1 MGQHVKIMIV
11 KNVFD
16 MFYVFSL
23 CFLFKNIF
31 VMFLNDST
39 GYKNRSPT
47 GPGGQILGHTQA
59 YCCELVARSA

>member
-1 MGQHVKIMIV
+1 VKIMIV

-47 GPGGQILGHTQA
+47 GPGGQILISMAIHKPT
-59 YCCELVARSA
+59 VVNW